1 MGLIRGFSSQPTG
14 RTVISLFV
22 AALLTWSTS
31 VVASDDDYL
40 KMLEG
45 EAEDLQL
52 DQSGQL
58 KDKPSVDNRSSDTV
72 NNTEWKWEGDVLADS
87 LPKGLSHEEFSAVLK
102 KNFYG
107 TFVFY
112 RKLNSVDQQTV
123 HYQYS
128 KSDNPNLD
136 SIRQHILS
144 LLKN

>member
-1 MGLIRGFSSQPTG
+1 MGLTRGSTS
-14 RTVISLFV
+14 RTAISVFV
-22 AALLTWSTS
+22 MALITWSTS
-31 VVASDDDYL
+31 VVASDDAYL

-58 KDKPSVDNRSSDTV
+58 KDKPSVDNSSSDTV
-72 NNTEWKWEGDVLADS
+72 NKTEWKWEGDLLADS
-87 LPKGLSHEEFSAVLK
+87 LPEGLSQEEFAAVLK
-102 KNFYG
+102 QNFYG

-123 HYQYS
+123 YYHYS
-128 KSDNPNLD
+128 KSDDPNLD

-144 LLKN
+144 LLKK

>member
-1 MGLIRGFSSQPTG
+1 MRSILGTAH
-14 RTVISLFV
+14 RTSTSLFV
-22 AALLTWSTS
+22 ATLLAWSST
-31 VVASDDDYL
+31 VVASDDAYL

-58 KDKPSVDNRSSDTV
+58 KSKAPVKNSSSDTV
-72 NNTEWKWEGDVLADS
+72 NETDWKWEGDLSADS
-87 LPKGLSHEEFSAVLK
+87 MPKGLEQDKFSSVLK
-102 KNFYG
+102 QNFYG

-123 HYQYS
+123 YYHYS
-128 KSDNPNLD
+128 KSADPNLD

-144 LLKN
+144 LLKK